1 MKQIKKHAYTIL
13 FSSVLLTANAYSLL
27 KTFVLPTAVASV
39 VETGQVQA
47 TPISSSTGTTTGSS
61 AMAAGTATVTD
72 TSYTDDNI
80 AIAIETIRQNDTT
93 IYVADVRISDPSL
106 LKTALAQD
114 TYGTNI
120 TATTSSTAAANKAI
134 FAINGDYYGANQ
146 TGYVIKNGVLYRDV
160 ARSSDYEDLVQYA
173 DGRLGV
179 ISESD
184 TTAQALLDSGVVNT
198 FTFGP
203 TLVKDG
209 GIAVSTTDE
218 VGRAMAD
225 NPRTAIGIIEE
236 EDGSLHYLIVVSD
249 GRSDESSGLTLYE
262 LAEVMQSYGAD
273 LAYNLDGGG
282 PSTMYFNGQV
292 VNKPTT
298 SGNTI
303 KERAVSDIVYIGY

>member
-1 MKQIKKHAYTIL
+1 MKRIKTHAYTIL
-13 FSSVLLTANAYSLL
+13 FSSILLTANAYSLL

-39 VETGQVQA
+39 TETGQVQA
-47 TPISSSTGTTTGSS
+47 TPISSTAGTPASSS

-72 TSYTDDNI
+72 SSYTDDNI
-80 AIAIETIRQNDTT
+80 AISIETIRQNDTT

-120 TATTSSTAAANKAI
+120 TATTSSTAAANNAI

-173 DGRLGV
+173 DGTLDV
-179 ISESD
+179 ISESE

-209 GIAVSTTDE
+209 EIVVSTTDE

-236 EDGSLHYLIVVSD
+236 EDGSLHYIIVVSD
-249 GRSDESSGLTLYE
+249 GRSDESAGLTLYE

-282 PSTMYFNGQV
+282 SSTMYFNGQV

-298 SGNTI
+298 NGNTI